1 MNKNNI
7 NGNHYDAV
15 IIGAGM
21 SGLAAAI
28 RLAMFDQ
35 KVLILERHL
44 ASGGLNSFYTL
55 RGRKYDVGLHAM
67 TNYVPEGTKGTPL
80 SKLLRQLR
88 IPRGDF
94 ALCPQ
99 IQSRI
104 AFTGANLSFTNDF
117 AHFRSEIERVFPSE
131 IKGLEKLLK
140 TIQQREDTALQGEFT
155 STRKILKDYFSEP
168 LLIEMLLCPLMFY
181 GSATEKDIDFDQ
193 FSILFKSIFLEG
205 FARPF
210 AGVRKII
217 RVLTQKLKA
226 VGGERKMGLGV
237 KEIQV
242 TNGAVTTLE
251 LDNGAYITAGKVFS
265 TIGKVET
272 ENLCDDRKNKSINQ
286 GSTPPLSFVES
297 ITLTRNQPRD
307 YHIGDTIVF
316 FNQGKD
322 FDYTV
327 PKEEVDLRSGVI
339 CMPNNYQYPDQQ
351 ELPEGI
357 IRVTAL
363 ANYYKWKL
371 LSPSNYKGRK
381 NYWYHEMQEQA
392 KQFLGNS
399 AHFPSSDQVIDTDLF
414 TPLTVERFT
423 GHLNGAIYGSPK
435 KNRDG
440 RSHLKNLFICGTD
453 QGFLGITGAL
463 LSGISIAN
471 AYGLR

>member
-1 MNKNNI
+1 MNNNNI

-21 SGLAAAI
+21 SGLAVAI

-35 KVLILERHL
+35 KVLVLERHE
-44 ASGGLNSFYTL
+44 APGGLNSFYTL

-67 TNYVPEGTKGTPL
+67 TNYVPKGTKGTPL
-80 SKLLRQLR
+80 GKLLRQLR
-88 IPRGDF
+88 IPRDDF

-104 AFTGANLSFTNDF
+104 AFTDANLSFTNDF
-117 AHFRSEIERVFPSE
+117 AHLRSEIERVFPSQT
-131 IKGLEKLLK
+131 IGLEKLLK
-140 TIQQREDTALQGEFT
+140 TISEREDTALKGGYK
-155 STRKILKDYFSEP
+155 STRKILKDYFTEP

-210 AGVRKII
+210 TGVRKII
-217 RVLTQKLKA
+217 RVLTQKLKS
-226 VGGERKMGLGV
+226 VGGERKMRLGV
-237 KEIQV
+237 KRIKVNNREVSEI
-242 TNGAVTTLE
+242 E
-251 LDNGAYITAGKVFS
+251 LDNGDCITGKKIFS
-265 TIGKVET
+265 TIGRVET
-272 ENLCDDRKNKSINQ
+272 ENLCDDFENKSIPQ
-286 GSTPPLSFVES
+286 DSEKVLSFVES

-316 FNQGKD
+316 FNEGKD

-327 PKEEVDLRSGVI
+327 PKDEVDLRSGVI

-357 IRVTAL
+357 IRVTVL
-363 ANYYKWKL
+363 ANYHKWKL
-371 LSPSNYKGRK
+371 LSPSNYKDRK

-392 KQFLGNS
+392 KQFLGSS

-423 GHLNGAIYGSPK
+423 GHLKGAIYGSPK
-435 KNRDG
+435 KNKDG

-471 AYGLR
+471 ACGLR